1 METIIVG
8 LILLAIVAAIIGKG
22 IYNRLH
28 HKGGGCSCAG
38 GCESCG
44 GCGCHTGPAKKS

>member
-44 GCGCHTGPAKKS
+44 CHTGPAKKS